1 MFAIKFN
8 RFQHSAWAAVL
19 HSGRYELMN
28 ILTFI
33 VVKLDTSHL
42 LLLLLKNHH
51 NHLSHFQFSHLRA
64 ASERDENGEKKAW
77 LMMCVWYLIQRQK
90 EFLVGSFMTW
100 ACSDICRLCYPQFFS
115 ILARIVH
122 LYLEAFLVPF

>member
-8 RFQHSAWAAVL
+8 RFQHSAWAAAL

-64 ASERDENGEKKAW
+64 ASEREMKMERRKLDWWCVFDIWYRGRKNFLSVLSW
-77 LMMCVWYLIQRQK
+77 LELAPIY
-90 EFLVGSFMTW
+90 VGYV
-100 ACSDICRLCYPQFFS
+100 IHNFS
-115 ILARIVH
+115 LFSLASYIYTLRH
-122 LYLEAFLVPF
+122 F